1 MKYNN
6 KTQNRLYQWDN
17 IKFLLIVLVVM
28 GHILAG
34 IMKQSAALRSIYI
47 FIYSFHMPLFLFI
60 SGLFQKPV
68 KALKPQVH
76 KIAAFVFIGALLKVI
91 YYILDRLAGKQA
103 EFSLTRLSGAY
114 WYMFA
119 LAAYIFLAYL
129 FKNMKPYSIMAV
141 CLAGGI
147 FSGYADFLG
156 DAFSLSRIVV
166 FSPFYFAGA
175 YLEPAQVTSRLKNI
189 KWKWVCGAFIAMWL
203 LLCFQ
208 YEPFL
213 YQYRNLLTA
222 RFPFSQVKIT
232 GCNPLN
238 RIECY
243 FITCLLCL
251 CIICLIPDVKLPVI
265 SNLGGRTFQ
274 VYFWH
279 NIMLKLIHIIF
290 PRLTHWLAGQN
301 PGLLYCYILVFPII
315 LSAVLSTKPFSFPAK
330 QIVSFF
336 KKLRA

>member
-1 MKYNN
+1 MEAEE
-6 KTQNRLYQWDN
+6 RLYQWDN
-17 IKFLLIVLVVM
+17 IKFLLIVFVVM
-28 GHILAG
+28 GHVSASM
-34 IMKQSAALRSIYI
+34 MKQSAALRSIYI

-60 SGLFQKPV
+60 NGLFQKPV
-68 KALKPQVH
+68 KALKPQLH
-76 KIAAFVFIGALLKVI
+76 KIAAFVSIGMLLKVL
-91 YYILDRLAGKQA
+91 YHILDRLAGKQV

-119 LAAYIFLAYL
+119 LAAYIFLAYV
-129 FKNMKPYSIMAV
+129 FKNWKPYYIMAA

-166 FSPFYFAGA
+166 FSPFYFAGF
-175 YLEPAQVTSRLKNI
+175 YLEPALVTRRLENI
-189 KWKWVCGAFIAMWL
+189 KWKWVCGAFLVMWL

-208 YEPFL
+208 YEQFL

-222 RFPFSQVKIT
+222 RFPFSQVKLT
-232 GCNPLN
+232 GCGPLN
-238 RIECY
+238 RMECY

-251 CIICLIPDVKLPVI
+251 CIICLIPDGKLPVI
-265 SNLGGRTFQ
+265 SRLGGRTFQ

-279 NIMLKLIHIIF
+279 NIALNLINIVF
-290 PRLTHWLAGQN
+290 PQLNHWLAKEK
-301 PGLLYCYILVFPII
+301 PGLLYCYVLVFPVL
-315 LSAVLSTKPFSFPAK
+315 LSTVLSIRLFSFPTK
-330 QIVSFF
+330 QIASFF